1 MGATRLARSLGLRS
15 DFSGCYVLLENEV
28 PQYVGISRKVLMR
41 LRQHVRGKTHFDA
54 SLAYAMAKK
63 ECAAAGSR
71 SAAMSQP
78 RFIEAFKRAQSY
90 LMRLDVAYVQIEN
103 SLELYVFEAYAAMT
117 LNTHK
122 WNTFRTH

>member
-1 MGATRLARSLGLRS
+1 M
-15 DFSGCYVLLENEV
+15 D
-28 PQYVGISRKVLMR
+28 
-41 LRQHVRGKTHFDA
+41 
-54 SLAYAMAKK
+54 AYAPDCVAQ
-63 ECAAAGSR
+63 R
-71 SAAMSQP
+71 SVAV
-78 RFIEAFKRAQSY
+78 IENRPIARDTY